1 MNEKNPTCCNPCNE
15 HGSDSVCVH
24 TQKVYDSCRDKE
36 CIENVRVYLTET
48 AQCIVDKSTSIKCR
62 GSEIIWVYSDVEPV
76 PFNRGYYTVDLRFF
90 FRITLD
96 VFTGVN
102 RPTVVE
108 GLAAY
113 DKKVVLFGSEGNART
128 FMSKYSFDSA
138 DTQLWS
144 KNNLPVAHTE
154 VYDNIIS
161 IPKLEICAEVV
172 VFLDFFVNVVYNK
185 IV

>member
-1 MNEKNPTCCNPCNE
+1 MNEKNTNCCNPCNNQ
-15 HGSDSVCVH
+15 GSDSVCIH

-62 GSEIIWVYSDVEPV
+62 GAEIIWVYSDVEPV
-76 PFNRGYYTVDLRFF
+76 PFNRGYYTVDLKFF

-108 GLAAY
+108 GLATY

-154 VYDNIIS
+154 VFDS
-161 IPKLEICAEVV
+161 KVV
-172 VFLDFFVNVVYNK
+172 GKYTKCMLFPLTFHRK
-185 IV
+185 KCTIE